1 MRMVYSTA
9 VATSILHDT
18 LDSALDAASVKDTML
33 DYVVGAEEAEA
44 RRKQEELLLDLEQ
57 REQEQERLRQ
67 LAEQEQQRLQ
77 EQQEQEKLL
86 RQKTEAKLAAAQQAS
101 EATTSWPEV
110 TSSDG
115 LKVKL
120 TLSPKKPAKESKTQL
135 PIKIRIPKAHVS
147 PVKDKPSD
155 SVPLKSPVVKIKPIL
170 KPAMPDTNECSA
182 KLPCQELAVSPT
194 DRKLKI
200 RITKKTENLRIRL
213 TNGRKCRAARIVKN
227 SKLLKKKLARKR
239 RLREK
244 TKEKKDDKEDTEVKK
259 EPPKVVSL
267 VTVLK
272 MSEIVSMKPIRNSL
286 TTTQILEKCPATPL
300 NTDLKQ
306 VALSSVGRSHNT
318 S

>member
-1 MRMVYSTA
+1 MRTVYSTA

-44 RRKQEELLLDLEQ
+44 RRKQEELLLEQ
-57 REQEQERLRQ
+57 RKQEQERLRQ

-120 TLSPKKPAKESKTQL
+120 TLSPKKPAKESKAQL

-170 KPAMPDTNECSA
+170 KPAMPNETNECSA

-194 DRKLKI
+194 DKKLKI

-286 TTTQILEKCPATPL
+286 ATTQILEKCPATPL

>member
-1 MRMVYSTA
+1 MRTVYSTA
-9 VATSILHDT
+9 LATSILQDT

-33 DYVVGAEEAEA
+33 DNVVEAEEAEA
-44 RRKQEELLLDLEQ
+44 RRKQEALLLKQ

-67 LAEQEQQRLQ
+67 LAEQEQQRLL
-77 EQQEQEKLL
+77 EEQEQEKLL
-86 RQKTEAKLAAAQQAS
+86 RQKSEAKLAAAQQSS
-101 EATTSWPEV
+101 EASSSWPEV

-120 TLSPKKPAKESKTQL
+120 TLSPKKPNKESKTQL

-147 PVKDKPSD
+147 PVKDKPSTA
-155 SVPLKSPVVKIKPIL
+155 VPLKSPVVKIKPIP
-170 KPAMPDTNECSA
+170 KPTMPETIESSA

-194 DRKLKI
+194 DKKLKI

-213 TNGRKCRAARIVKN
+213 NNGRRRAARIVKN

-244 TKEKKDDKEDTEVKK
+244 TNEKKDNKEDTEVRKD
-259 EPPKVVSL
+259 PPKVVSL

-286 TTTQILEKCPATPL
+286 NTTQILEKCPATPH

-306 VALSSVGRSHNT
+306 VPSAKFCVLTLLRNDI
-318 S
+318 